1 MEISENEEIV
11 KSKIPE
17 REREREKDIC
27 HKIEM
32 MKFFGKSDFVAL
44 KFFDRED
51 VSLEERKR
59 EIKTGECDLGSQ
71 RKRRSYIE
79 GDQCDQSLSKIS
91 QLWQNF
97 GKSW

>member
-1 MEISENEEIV
+1 
-11 KSKIPE
+11 
-17 REREREKDIC
+17 
-27 HKIEM
+27 

-71 RKRRSYIE
+71 RKRR
-79 GDQCDQSLSKIS
+79 
-91 QLWQNF
+91 
-97 GKSW
+97 